1 MPDPATPSL
10 PATVRIAAVLVVIE
24 ALAIIG
30 YAALQLSDVGE
41 GQGPLAAGTGLFF
54 GVYGGGLLLAAR
66 GLWHRMNWARGW
78 VLATQL
84 IQLGLAWNLRSE
96 PTTPIAVVLAVLALM
111 TLAAMVSR
119 SATAVFTE

>member
-1 MPDPATPSL
+1 VPDPATPSL

-41 GQGPLAAGTGLFF
+41 GQSPLAAGTWLFF

-78 VLATQL
+78 VLATQI
-84 IQLGLAWNLRSE
+84 IQLGLAWNLRSG
-96 PTTPIAVVLAVLALM
+96 PTTPIAVVLALLAAA
-111 TLAAMVSR
+111 TFAAMVSR
-119 SATAVFTE
+119 SATATFTE